1 MGARRTELLF
11 DLFLVLTERRSSGEI
26 FKSSHAKMRS
36 VAMAPALLARFAYS
50 CARSKSC
57 STKAITSISSLFT
70 ADDWAESKLASR
82 SSELSSLSIARDATS
97 EVTEVRSGGGGA
109 WMSGTGEES

>member
-1 MGARRTELLF
+1 
-11 DLFLVLTERRSSGEI
+11 
-26 FKSSHAKMRS
+26 
-36 VAMAPALLARFAYS
+36 MAPALLARFAYS

-57 STKAITSISSLFT
+57 STTASETCKVDVKTQGHVDRSNVQAITSISSLFT